1 MVDGGTLAT
10 MMASRGD
17 APAKSG
23 AARRITQHGQRARA
37 DVVSHGGDGGVVAV
51 VEKRGDASWWP
62 VSDSG
67 ELGAAAVAK
76 EKLENEN
83 GERGE

>member
-1 MVDGGTLAT
+1 M
-10 MMASRGD
+10 
-17 APAKSG
+17 
-23 AARRITQHGQRARA
+23 ARRLTRRGQRAWA

-51 VEKRGDASWWP
+51 VEKRGEASWWP
-62 VSDSG
+62 VSDGG

-76 EKLENEN
+76 KPENEN